1 MRLFIGI
8 PLADSVRAV
17 LMRLIARLSPATNL
31 RWSEPDSWHI
41 TLQFLGNTT
50 PEQYPCLIA
59 RLGELRFPP
68 VPIHPGELG
77 IFDRAG
83 IFYAAIDPTP
93 QLISL
98 QQRVVSATAFCGL
111 EPESRP
117 YHPHITLARSKASN
131 RARQLRDLQSLVGV
145 QPRFPRFTAQE
156 FRLYESHLSSAGS
169 TYAVRH
175 RFPIQSPGE

>member
-8 PLADSVRAV
+8 PLADSVQAA
-17 LMRLIARLSPATNL
+17 LSSLIARLRPATNL
-31 RWSEPDSWHI
+31 RWSGPDSWHI

-50 PEQYPCLIA
+50 PEQYLCLIA
-59 RLGELRFPP
+59 RLAQFRFPP
-68 VPIHPGELG
+68 VPIHLGELG
-77 IFDRAG
+77 VFDRAG

-98 QQRVVSATAFCGL
+98 QLRVVSATALCGF

-117 YHPHITLARSKASN
+117 YHPHITLARSKALN
-131 RARQLRDLQSLVGV
+131 RGRQLGDLQSLVGV
-145 QPRFPRFTAQE
+145 QPRFPRFTAQK
-156 FRLYESHLSSAGS
+156 FLLYESHLSSAGS

-175 RFPIQSPGE
+175 RFPLQSPGE